1 MSFKDGVSII
11 VTVFNKEEFIEET
24 LNSICKQMRT
34 SHQLIIVDDGS
45 KDQSIKI
52 INTLINKNK
61 KKNIKLIKKK

>member
-45 KDQSIKI
+45 KDQSIK
-52 INTLINKNK
+52 NNKYPD
-61 KKNIKLIKKK
+61 